1 MRHGGNFPGRLA
13 AALAVL
19 LASFLWAP
27 VGRAE
32 EPALELAVKAT
43 YLVKFIAFVEWPASA
58 FASPSSPLVLC
69 VIGTPFSS
77 VTDQAAA
84 GEMAGLHP
92 LAVRHI
98 AAVERASGCAV
109 LFTAGSAQQ
118 SVDAALDA
126 VRGEPVL
133 TVTDLPAAAT
143 RKGIINFVL
152 QGSHVRFEINDREA
166 TQDGLRIS
174 SQLLSLALNANVR

>member
-1 MRHGGNFPGRLA
+1 MNPVRHGGNSLGRLA
-13 AALAVL
+13 AALLAL
-19 LASFLWAP
+19 LLWAP
-27 VGRAE
+27 AGLAE
-32 EPALELAVKAT
+32 EPVLEIAVKAT
-43 YLVKFIAFVEWPASA
+43 YLVKFIAFVEWPPGA
-58 FASPSSPLVLC
+58 FASPSSPLQLC
-69 VIGTPFSS
+69 IIGAPFAG
-77 VTDQAAA
+77 VADRAAA

-98 AAVERASGCAV
+98 ATVEHGSGCGV

-133 TVTDLPAAAT
+133 TVTDLPASAA

-152 QGSHVRFEINDREA
+152 QGSHVRFEIDDREA
-166 TQDGLRIS
+166 ARDRLRIS
-174 SQLLSLALNANVR
+174 SQLLSLAINANVR